1 MPATRPLLVLL
12 IALTVGCAN
21 ATLAVDEVSPL
32 GRSAEPVA
40 SNSSLDLSDYRLGTG
55 DRVRIDVFGEPDLT
69 IDAVV
74 DGTGH
79 ISYPLLGAVPAQK
92 KTASE
97 LRSTITS
104 GLAAGYLK
112 DPDVRV
118 TVVQYRPFYT
128 IGQVKRPGAYPYV
141 LGLTVEKAIAIA
153 GGLTNLAS
161 TRQIY
166 LLREASNQAR
176 RIKVGLDA
184 AVLPGDT
191 LLIEEG
197 LF

>member
-1 MPATRPLLVLL
+1 MAVHRLLFTC
-12 IALTVGCAN
+12 ALALVVGC
-21 ATLAVDEVSPL
+21 TMLAPERKPA
-32 GRSAEPVA
+32 RSARPPAA
-40 SNSSLDLSDYRLGTG
+40 SQPDLTAYRLGTG
-55 DRVRIDVFGEPDLT
+55 DKVRIDVFGEPDLSLE
-69 IDAVV
+69 AVV

-79 ISYPLLGAVPAQK
+79 ISYPLLGSVPAQK
-92 KTASE
+92 KTAPE
-97 LRSTITS
+97 LEALLRE

-112 DPDVRV
+112 SPDVRV
-118 TVVQYRPFYT
+118 SVVQYRPFYT
-128 IGQVKRPGAYPYV
+128 IGQVRKPGSYPYV
-141 LGLTVEKAIAIA
+141 MGLTVERAIAIA

-166 LLREASNQAR
+166 LVRESSGQTQ

-191 LLIEEG
+191 LLVEEG